1 MEEKKYAYMAKL
13 DGYDVGIMYHLGRYL
28 VVRFL
33 RKDTGLLTYTIRQYK
48 TLSGAS
54 NFMKRRFEETQLRY
68 ATDGFIKEG
77 RYWKEN

>member
-1 MEEKKYAYMAKL
+1 MEEKKYAYLAKF

-33 RKDTGLLTYTIRQYK
+33 RKEGGMMTYTIRQYK
-48 TLSGAS
+48 TISGAS

-68 ATDGFIKEG
+68 ATEEFIKAG
-77 RYWKEN
+77 NYWKED

>member
-1 MEEKKYAYMAKL
+1 MEQKQYAYMVTL
-13 DGYDVGIMYHLGRYL
+13 DGYDVGIIYHLGRYL

-33 RKDTGLLTYTIRQYK
+33 RKEGGLLTYTIRQYK

-68 ATDGFIKEG
+68 ATENYIKEG
-77 RYWKEN
+77 SYWKEN